1 MSDAG
6 RRLEND
12 AGGRRM
18 RDAGVRLGFL
28 YPGGGAEQDYYL
40 FGEEVHDRVR
50 MFLVGTRVG
59 GGRDDDHSVAALLR
73 TAEVELVGKTVL
85 TANQVTIWEALR
97 LAGSSLTVADHGR
110 LLATAPSE
118 MLR

>member
-1 MSDAG
+1 VSDAG

-28 YPGGGAEQDYYL
+28 YPGGGAEQDCY
-40 FGEEVHDRVR
+40 
-50 MFLVGTRVG
+50 
-59 GGRDDDHSVAALLR
+59 
-73 TAEVELVGKTVL
+73 
-85 TANQVTIWEALR
+85 
-97 LAGSSLTVADHGR
+97 R

>member
-1 MSDAG
+1 
-6 RRLEND
+6 
-12 AGGRRM
+12 M
-18 RDAGVRLGFL
+18 RDARVRLGFL

-40 FGEEVHDRVR
+40 FGEEVLDRVR

-59 GGRDDDHSVAALLR
+59 GRRDHDDGVAALLR
-73 TAEVELVGKTVL
+73 MAEVDNLTEATRRRLVRKTVL

-97 LAGSSLTVADHGR
+97 LASSSLTVADHGR